1 MLRITSLLFLS
12 PLLAGAFTVNHAH
25 ISRHVALHMS
35 TTVDDINLVLNGN
48 NIDLTDSLAD
58 YVEKRIGGP
67 LRKLGG
73 GGIVRECDVH
83 LSVYKNPKVK
93 NAHRVD
99 LTANLKGLTIHCKEE
114 SPASALQSK
123 LQKYR
128 SRRNDGHH
136 AGNSMGD
143 DLMAALDKI
152 QDDLEAATTESD
164 EDEFVD
170 PEEASVVPVKSFDI
184 ENGIPL
190 KEAVFALDYV
200 DHDFFLF
207 KNEETGKPS
216 VVYKRNAGGIGLIE
230 I

>member
-1 MLRITSLLFLS
+1 MYTS
-12 PLLAGAFTVNHAH
+12 
-25 ISRHVALHMS
+25 
-35 TTVDDINLVLNGN
+35 
-48 NIDLTDSLAD
+48 IDA
-58 YVEKRIGGP
+58 
-67 LRKLGG
+67 
-73 GGIVRECDVH
+73 
-83 LSVYKNPKVK
+83 
-93 NAHRVD
+93 A
-99 LTANLKGLTIHCKEE
+99 
-114 SPASALQSK
+114 ASALQSK

-143 DLMAALDKI
+143 DLMAALDAI
-152 QDDLEAATTESD
+152 QDDLETATESV
-164 EDEFVD
+164 EEEFID
-170 PEEASVVPVKSFDI
+170 PEEATVVAVNSFDL